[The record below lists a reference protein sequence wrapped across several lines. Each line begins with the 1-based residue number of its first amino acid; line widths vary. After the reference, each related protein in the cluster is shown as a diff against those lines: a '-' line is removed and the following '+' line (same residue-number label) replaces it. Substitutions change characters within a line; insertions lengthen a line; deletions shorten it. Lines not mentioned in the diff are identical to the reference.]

1 MNNQEILDN
10 APEGAT
16 HINNCG
22 FYLKA
27 GKSGFMEPDNLSNDW
42 DYEYSNHSEVSSLA
56 DIKRITD
63 LHNQLQSLNV
73 KHVIVKDLFRNA
85 DKAATD
91 EIKKFRSTIDIL
103 LDEKA
108 HYRQAI
114 EIQRA
119 KINELTGQK

>member
-1 MNNQEILDN
+1 MKK
-10 APEGAT
+10 AT
-16 HINNCG
+16 
-22 FYLKA
+22 KQ
-27 GKSGFMEPDNLSNDW
+27 
-42 DYEYSNHSEVSSLA
+42 
-56 DIKRITD
+56 RITD
-63 LHNQLQSLNV
+63 LHNQLHSLNV
-73 KHVIVKDLFRNA
+73 KHVLVKDLFRNA

-91 EIKKFRSTIDIL
+91 EIKKLRSTIDIL